1 MMMCREL
8 WEFILREYTFAKSV
22 QVGMCVYVANIALRM
37 SIGIYVV
44 VYDEYIKIRYNDKSE
59 PPILINPIRIS
70 SSLLHSLVGDDR
82 IELPTSCL

>member
-1 MMMCREL
+1 MCRKL
-8 WEFILREYTFAKSV
+8 WEFILWEYTLAKSV
-22 QVGMCVYVANIALRM
+22 QVGMCVHVANIALQM

-59 PPILINPIRIS
+59 PPILINSIRIS

>member
-1 MMMCREL
+1 MCREL
-8 WEFILREYTFAKSV
+8 REFVFREYALAESV
-22 QVGMCVYVANIALRM
+22 QVGMSVYVTNIALRM

-59 PPILINPIRIS
+59 LPILINPIRIN

>member
-1 MMMCREL
+1 MCRKL
-8 WEFILREYTFAKSV
+8 WEFILWEYTLAKSV
-22 QVGMCVYVANIALRM
+22 QVGMCVHVANIALQM

-59 PPILINPIRIS
+59 LPILINSIRIN

>member
-1 MMMCREL
+1 MCREL
-8 WEFILREYTFAKSV
+8 REFILREYTLTESV
-22 QVGMCVYVANIALRM
+22 QVGMSVYVANIALRM

-44 VYDEYIKIRYNDKSE
+44 VYDEYIKIRYNGKSE
-59 PPILINPIRIS
+59 LPILINSIRMG

>member
-1 MMMCREL
+1 MCKE
-8 WEFILREYTFAKSV
+8 LREFVFREYSLAKAV
-22 QVGMCVYVANIALRM
+22 QVGMCVHIANIALRM

-59 PPILINPIRIS
+59 LPILINLIRMG

>member
-1 MMMCREL
+1 MCREL
-8 WEFILREYTFAKSV
+8 WEFILWEYTLAKSV
-22 QVGMCVYVANIALRM
+22 QVGMCVYVTNIALRM

-44 VYDEYIKIRYNDKSE
+44 VYDEYIKIQYNDKSE
-59 PPILINPIRIS
+59 LPILINPIRIN

>member
-1 MMMCREL
+1 MYREL
-8 WEFILREYTFAKSV
+8 WEFILREYTLAKSV
-22 QVGMCVYVANIALRM
+22 QVSMCVYVANIALRM

-59 PPILINPIRIS
+59 LPILINLIRMG

>member
-1 MMMCREL
+1 MCREL
-8 WEFILREYTFAKSV
+8 WEFILREYTLTESV

-59 PPILINPIRIS
+59 LPILINSIRIS

>member
-1 MMMCREL
+1 MCREL
-8 WEFILREYTFAKSV
+8 WELIVREYALAESV
-22 QVGMCVYVANIALRM
+22 QVGMCVYVANIALQM

-59 PPILINPIRIS
+59 LPILINSIRIS